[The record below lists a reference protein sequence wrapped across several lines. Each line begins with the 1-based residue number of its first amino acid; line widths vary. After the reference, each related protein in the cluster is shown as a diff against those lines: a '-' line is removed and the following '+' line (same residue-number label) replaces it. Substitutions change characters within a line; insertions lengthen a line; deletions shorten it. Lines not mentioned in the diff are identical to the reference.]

1 MHLSVSKASLRYGI
15 SGEWWGSRVFYP
27 TSLLQFPLPSGQP
40 FSLWRIGLCHLS
52 WVVSVSVPVTQLMLG
67 WNVLGGRV
75 SETGLAQS
83 LSSKCSASWEEAEE
97 TQSTVQLVQKVLEE
111 RGKNSGKGRW
121 RLIKSKE
128 PVLLVI
134 SQLKP
139 PLFFLPHLYHCLFTL
154 KKSFKKCIHFKREL
168 YSIPKWH
175 IGCS

>member
-1 MHLSVSKASLRYGI
+1 M
-15 SGEWWGSRVFYP
+15 FYP

-97 TQSTVQLVQKVLEE
+97 TQTVHSTISSKSPGGKRQELRKRQVKAYQVQGASAPSDKSIKTTSVLFA
-111 RGKNSGKGRW
+111 
-121 RLIKSKE
+121 
-128 PVLLVI
+128 
-134 SQLKP
+134 P
-139 PLFFLPHLYHCLFTL
+139 PLPLFIYFE
-154 KKSFKKCIHFKREL
+154 KV
-168 YSIPKWH
+168 Y
-175 IGCS
+175 